1 MTTIYIKDASGQKI
15 AVSVTEEVAAADLET
30 RRAAWRNDS
39 KERYYRNAKMSSL
52 NDCDEEMGCDI
63 HNPEAMLIAA
73 DNKAERRLNMVAVLK
88 ALTERQLMVLK
99 LLKQGKTKTQ
109 IASALGTTKQSV
121 QDIHDAIKKKFKKL
135 L

>member
-1 MTTIYIKDASGQKI
+1 
-15 AVSVTEEVAAADLET
+15 
-30 RRAAWRNDS
+30 
-39 KERYYRNAKMSSL
+39 MSSL
-52 NDCDEEMGCDI
+52 NDCDEEMGCEV
-63 HNPEAMLIAA
+63 HNPEAMLVVA
-73 DNKAERRLNMVAVLK
+73 DIKTERRLNMVAVLK
-88 ALTERQLMVLK
+88 TLTGRQLTVLK